1 MKKLVV
7 LMLLLVSLSLVGCG
21 KKDDIPVTV
30 DRTETENSSNKDD
43 IKSSVKVEDEEEE
56 KDEENQDTKDIENK
70 PVYESK
76 MDISEE
82 EELEDTSESSD
93 LSIDFV
99 KEIITTLMSSTSQSD
114 IDSYLESIETDSQFS
129 FNTIVN
135 KETSVYIENIG
146 VSSSSPD
153 KYLAI
158 VTLKQDE
165 GISKFSV
172 FVGFEDSKLKS
183 FDFKRF

>member
-43 IKSSVKVEDEEEE
+43 IKSSVKVEDEEE
-56 KDEENQDTKDIENK
+56 KDTKYIENK

-76 MDISEE
+76 VDISEE
-82 EELEDTSESSD
+82 EELEDTSGSSD

-183 FDFKRF
+183 FDFKRFNWR